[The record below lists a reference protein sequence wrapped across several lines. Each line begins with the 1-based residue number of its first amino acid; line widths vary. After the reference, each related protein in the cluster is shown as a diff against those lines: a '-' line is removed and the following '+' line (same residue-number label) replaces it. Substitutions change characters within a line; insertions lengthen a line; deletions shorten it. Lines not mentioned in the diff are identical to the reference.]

1 MLKKLPKITLIA
13 CAAISLV
20 VVVMFFM
27 GLGNPDAEFL
37 SPNTGEYLTN
47 STYTDL
53 LLWWAYILFGITL
66 VFTIVFSIIRF
77 CKLFGENPKKA
88 VRMLVVIVVFAG
100 IFVISWA
107 VGSPDKL
114 DIIGYEG
121 TQNEGFW
128 AQFSDM
134 IIYTAYVLFAATII
148 AWICSTVYSKIK

>member
-1 MLKKLPKITLIA
+1 
-13 CAAISLV
+13 
-20 VVVMFFM
+20 
-27 GLGNPDAEFL
+27 
-37 SPNTGEYLTN
+37 
-47 STYTDL
+47 
-53 LLWWAYILFGITL
+53 
-66 VFTIVFSIIRF
+66 
-77 CKLFGENPKKA
+77 
-88 VRMLVVIVVFAG
+88 MLVVIVVFAA